1 MALGDPN
8 DYVPPG
14 GAAREYFADEQWIA
28 EFRKLA
34 GCCRFLIVRAGKSE
48 NLQREL
54 SMLRELSL
62 LDKLFIVTARHRPL
76 AHSAEIL
83 GYLFR
88 AADVAA
94 VFAIDH
100 GGGADGLRVSGT
112 RGSGELW
119 LGKSCCRH
127 ARCDFAG

>member
-1 MALGDPN
+1 LGLPVISLQAWRHPATLEQYFDIEIRQRIGPLVALGDPN

-28 EFRKLA
+28 EFRGLA
-34 GCCRFLIVRAGKSE
+34 GRCRFLIMRAGKSE

-62 LDKLFIVTARHRPL
+62 LDNLFIVTSAGSPL
-76 AHSAEIL
+76 AHSAEIM

-94 VFAIDH
+94 VF
-100 GGGADGLRVSGT
+100 
-112 RGSGELW
+112 
-119 LGKSCCRH
+119 
-127 ARCDFAG
+127 CD